1 MGNMAFQQTVPKFI
15 SQMLAANPAVKLQ
28 GQVLHAS
35 GEAAGGASG
44 FDAMARGMLVDAA
57 MSRPSDSAK
66 QPPSSSERERPD
78 YDDEAPQIAN
88 LDEFNGSQAELD
100 ALLPALA
107 RKREREAA
115 EAEAKRAAKNGDA
128 AAGSEVGAAA
138 SSASAAA
145 ASSPAAPAAAS
156 ATPALTLSD
165 ARLLSV
171 KRARAADADADAIE
185 AQTGKHVFRPAVGS
199 ALATAAAATTADAKL
214 SEEERA
220 RKRRKKKEAEAQAKS
235 RLTFDE
241 SDI

>member
-1 MGNMAFQQTVPKFI
+1 MAFQQTVPKFI

-57 MSRPSDSAK
+57 MSRPDVSK
-66 QPPSSSERERPD
+66 QPPSASERERPD

-88 LDEFNGSQAELD
+88 LDEFHGSQAELD

-115 EAEAKRAAKNGDA
+115 EAEAKRAAKNDDA
-128 AAGSEVGAAA
+128 VAGSEAGAAA

-145 ASSPAAPAAAS
+145 TSSPAAPAAAS
-156 ATPALTLSD
+156 STPALTLSD

-199 ALATAAAATTADAKL
+199 ALATAAAATAADAKL